1 LPSARARRCRRIAPT
16 ADASTECRK
25 PLPIAGR
32 GAAVL
37 CYHDV
42 DSDPAN
48 STDYVV
54 SPGRLRAQLE
64 AIASWGLRFVDLQEV
79 IDRLE
84 RDTPLDGLVAVTFD
98 DALVGVVDHGLDVL
112 LDLGVPA
119 TVFVVTDVRGVDP
132 PFWPGAQ
139 RTLNAEE
146 LRALSAAGVRLG
158 SHTRAHPSLT
168 ETGDDRLRDEL
179 VRSREELQALT
190 GEACDVLAYP
200 FGHQDERVRQAAV
213 EAGYRAACTFTF
225 GRVTAHTDRYAL
237 PRFCMG
243 PGHHRARLAFQLA
256 RPSTAW

>member
-1 LPSARARRCRRIAPT
+1 MGR
-16 ADASTECRK
+16 
-25 PLPIAGR
+25 PLPVAGR

-42 DSDPAN
+42 DPDPTN

-54 SPGRLRAQLE
+54 SPARLRAQLE
-64 AIASWGLRFVDLQEV
+64 AIASWGLRFVGLEEV
-79 IDRLE
+79 IDGVE

-98 DALVGVVDHGLDVL
+98 DALVGVLDHALDVL
-112 LDLGVPA
+112 LDLRVPA

-139 RTLNAEE
+139 RTMNAEE

-168 ETGDDRLRDEL
+168 GADDDRVRDEL
-179 VRSREELQALT
+179 VRSVRSLKASPASRATFSPIRSATTTAASQA
-190 GEACDVLAYP
+190 
-200 FGHQDERVRQAAV
+200 RR
-213 EAGYRAACTFTF
+213 R
-225 GRVTAHTDRYAL
+225 RSRL
-237 PRFCMG
+237 PRG
-243 PGHHRARLAFQLA
+243 VHVQLWPGHRGHGPRTPSHASAWDRATTAPGSALELA